1 MKIIATNIAD
11 LLLIEPRLFEDER
24 GYFFESFHVKQF
36 SEAIGS
42 AYCFVQ
48 DNHSHSHQGVLRGL
62 HYQIVQP
69 QGKLVRVVQGHIYDV
84 AVDLR
89 PQSRTFG
96 LWQGF
101 ELSAKNHL
109 ELWIPP
115 GFAHGFLALS
125 PTTNVLYKTT
135 EYYAPEHERTI
146 CWNDPTLNITW
157 PKGYEIKLSKK
168 DQQARTFQ
176 EAAKEIQLMPSQSLR
191 KDKMSC

>member
-24 GYFFESFHVKQF
+24 GYFFESFHAKQF
-36 SEAIGS
+36 LEATGS
-42 AYCFVQ
+42 TYCFVQ

-69 QGKLVRVVQGHIYDV
+69 QGKLVRVVQGRIYDV
-84 AVDLR
+84 AVDIR

-101 ELSAKNHL
+101 ELSEKNHL

-115 GFAHGFLALS
+115 GFAHGFLVLS
-125 PTTNVLYKTT
+125 LTADVLYKTT
-135 EYYAPEHERTI
+135 ADYAPEHERTI
-146 CWNDPTLNITW
+146 CWNDPTLKITW

-168 DQQARTFQ
+168 DQQAKTLQ
-176 EAAKEIQLMPSQSLR
+176 EAKKEMQLMPSRSL
-191 KDKMSC
+191 KKHKISC

>member
-24 GYFFESFHVKQF
+24 GYFFESFHAKQF
-36 SEAIGS
+36 LEAIGS

-48 DNHSHSHQGVLRGL
+48 DNHSHSYQGVLRGL

-125 PTTNVLYKTT
+125 PTTEVLYKTT

-157 PKGYEIKLSKK
+157 PKGYEIQLSEK

-176 EAAKEIQLMPSQSLR
+176 EAEKEMKLMPSQSLR